1 MRLPPG
7 PRFPFL
13 FSVPCPGC
21 PAAPAAEQAGA
32 VRHRGGGTY
41 ALADGHPAAGRP
53 RLFVLRIQAERR
65 YWNKVLEA
73 HPDQVRLK
81 RMKEEYNLLL
91 EKRQEQEAR
100 GKVQVASLARLH
112 QLKETSRRSYKTADY
127 MVRLSERQAEEER
140 QLAEKE
146 AAVAGQAE
154 RELVSERQAVE
165 DKYALTIFNLRRT
178 NTELEQVLLARDRDR
193 MAVESH
199 KQALVTERMQA
210 DRQAMQDRMAAYA
223 KELQGGLD
231 DRSDEAARKDKELF
245 RKAPESLQAL
255 LGSVDRELDKR
266 QQEIELLEKSI
277 QQDVGSIVM
286 KLAKEKGYTIVFHK
300 YKANI
305 SADDITQ
312 PVIQD
317 LQKLL
322 QRRKLADGLNKK
334 ADAEAAVRGQAAK

>member
-1 MRLPPG
+1 MRWLTVI
-7 PRFPFL
+7 L
-13 FSVPCPGC
+13 LLV
-21 PAAPAAEQAGA
+21 
-32 VRHRGGGTY
+32 
-41 ALADGHPAAGRP
+41 ALACSSCGFRQSGAEKIA
-53 RLFVLRIQAERR
+53 VLD
-65 YWNKVLEA
+65 WNKVLEA

-165 DKYALTIFNLRRT
+165 DKYALTIFNLRLKLEGLKLNKDERART

-277 QQDVGSIVM
+277 QQDVGSIVT

-300 YKANI
+300 YKANV

-312 PVIQD
+312 PVIRD
-317 LQKLL
+317 LQKLM
-322 QRRKLADGLNKK
+322 QRRKLADGLSKK
-334 ADAEAAVRGQAAK
+334 ADAKAADRGQTGK

>member
-1 MRLPPG
+1 M
-7 PRFPFL
+7 
-13 FSVPCPGC
+13 
-21 PAAPAAEQAGA
+21 
-32 VRHRGGGTY
+32 
-41 ALADGHPAAGRP
+41 
-53 RLFVLRIQAERR
+53 
-65 YWNKVLEA
+65 LEA

-165 DKYALTIFNLRRT
+165 DKYALTIFNLRLKLEGLKLNKDERART

>member
-1 MRLPPG
+1 MRWLTVI
-7 PRFPFL
+7 L
-13 FSVPCPGC
+13 LLV
-21 PAAPAAEQAGA
+21 
-32 VRHRGGGTY
+32 
-41 ALADGHPAAGRP
+41 ALACSSCGFRQSGAEKIA
-53 RLFVLRIQAERR
+53 VLD
-65 YWNKVLEA
+65 WNKVLEA

-165 DKYALTIFNLRRT
+165 DKYALTIFNLRLKLEGLKLNKDERART

-231 DRSDEAARKDKELF
+231 NRSDEAARKDKELF

>member
-1 MRLPPG
+1 
-7 PRFPFL
+7 
-13 FSVPCPGC
+13 
-21 PAAPAAEQAGA
+21 
-32 VRHRGGGTY
+32 
-41 ALADGHPAAGRP
+41 
-53 RLFVLRIQAERR
+53 
-65 YWNKVLEA
+65 
-73 HPDQVRLK
+73 
-81 RMKEEYNLLL
+81 MKEEYNLLL

-165 DKYALTIFNLRRT
+165 DKYALTIFNLRLKLEGLKLNKDERART

>member
-1 MRLPPG
+1 MRWLTVI
-7 PRFPFL
+7 L
-13 FSVPCPGC
+13 LLV
-21 PAAPAAEQAGA
+21 
-32 VRHRGGGTY
+32 
-41 ALADGHPAAGRP
+41 ALACSSCGFRQSGAEKIA
-53 RLFVLRIQAERR
+53 VLD
-65 YWNKVLEA
+65 WNKVLEA

-165 DKYALTIFNLRRT
+165 DKYALTIFNLRLKLEGLKLNKDERART

-322 QRRKLADGLNKK
+322 QRRKLADRLNKK
-334 ADAEAAVRGQAAK
+334 ADAEAAARGQAAK

>member
-1 MRLPPG
+1 MRWLTVI
-7 PRFPFL
+7 L
-13 FSVPCPGC
+13 LLV
-21 PAAPAAEQAGA
+21 
-32 VRHRGGGTY
+32 
-41 ALADGHPAAGRP
+41 ALACSSCGFRQSGAEKIA
-53 RLFVLRIQAERR
+53 VLD
-65 YWNKVLEA
+65 WNKVLEA

-165 DKYALTIFNLRRT
+165 DKYALTIFNLRLKLEGLKLNTDERART

>member
-1 MRLPPG
+1 MRWLTVI
-7 PRFPFL
+7 L
-13 FSVPCPGC
+13 LLV
-21 PAAPAAEQAGA
+21 
-32 VRHRGGGTY
+32 
-41 ALADGHPAAGRP
+41 ALACSSCGFRQSGAEKIA
-53 RLFVLRIQAERR
+53 VLD
-65 YWNKVLEA
+65 WNKVLEA

-165 DKYALTIFNLRRT
+165 DKYALTIFNLRLKLEGLKLNKDERART

-334 ADAEAAVRGQAAK
+334 ADAEAADRGQTGK

>member
-1 MRLPPG
+1 MRWLTVI
-7 PRFPFL
+7 L
-13 FSVPCPGC
+13 LLV
-21 PAAPAAEQAGA
+21 
-32 VRHRGGGTY
+32 
-41 ALADGHPAAGRP
+41 ALACSSCGFRQSGAEKIA
-53 RLFVLRIQAERR
+53 VLD
-65 YWNKVLEA
+65 WNKVLEA

-165 DKYALTIFNLRRT
+165 DKYALTIFNLRLKLEGLKLNKDERART

-277 QQDVGSIVM
+277 QQDVGGIVM

>member
-1 MRLPPG
+1 MRWLTVI
-7 PRFPFL
+7 L
-13 FSVPCPGC
+13 LLV
-21 PAAPAAEQAGA
+21 
-32 VRHRGGGTY
+32 
-41 ALADGHPAAGRP
+41 ALACSSCGFRQSGAEKIA
-53 RLFVLRIQAERR
+53 VLD
-65 YWNKVLEA
+65 WNKVLEA

-91 EKRQEQEAR
+91 KKRQEQEAR

-165 DKYALTIFNLRRT
+165 DKYALTIFNLRLKLEGLKLNKDERART

>member
-1 MRLPPG
+1 MRWLTVI
-7 PRFPFL
+7 L
-13 FSVPCPGC
+13 LLV
-21 PAAPAAEQAGA
+21 
-32 VRHRGGGTY
+32 
-41 ALADGHPAAGRP
+41 ALACSSCGFRQSGAEKIA
-53 RLFVLRIQAERR
+53 VLD
-65 YWNKVLEA
+65 WNKVLEA

-165 DKYALTIFNLRRT
+165 DKYALTIFNLRLKLEGLKLNKDERART

-199 KQALVTERMQA
+199 KQAMVTERMQA

>member
-1 MRLPPG
+1 MRWLTVI
-7 PRFPFL
+7 L
-13 FSVPCPGC
+13 LLV
-21 PAAPAAEQAGA
+21 
-32 VRHRGGGTY
+32 
-41 ALADGHPAAGRP
+41 ALACSSCGFRQSGAEKIA
-53 RLFVLRIQAERR
+53 VLD
-65 YWNKVLEA
+65 WNKVLEA

-165 DKYALTIFNLRRT
+165 DKYALTIFNLRLKLEGLKLNKDERART

>member
-1 MRLPPG
+1 MRWLTVILLLVALVCSSCG
-7 PRFPFL
+7 FHKQ
-13 FSVPCPGC
+13 GG
-21 PAAPAAEQAGA
+21 AEKIA
-32 VRHRGGGTY
+32 V
-41 ALADGHPAAGRP
+41 LD
-53 RLFVLRIQAERR
+53 
-65 YWNKVLEA
+65 WNKVLEA

-91 EKRQEQEAR
+91 KKRQEQEAR
-100 GKVQVASLARLH
+100 GKVQVSSLARLH

-127 MVRLSERQAEEER
+127 MVRLSERQADEER

-165 DKYALTIFNLRRT
+165 DKYALTIFNLRLKLEGLKLKKDERAQT
-178 NTELEQVLLARDRDR
+178 KAELERVLLARDKDR
-193 MAVESH
+193 MAVEAH
-199 KQALVTERMQA
+199 KQALVAERTQA

-223 KELQGGLD
+223 KELQGELAGG
-231 DRSDEAARKDKELF
+231 SDEAARKDKELF
-245 RKAPESLQAL
+245 QKAPESLQAL

-277 QQDVGSIVM
+277 QQDVGSIVT

-300 YKANI
+300 YKANV

-312 PVIQD
+312 PVIRD
-317 LQKLL
+317 LQKLM
-322 QRRKLADGLNKK
+322 QRRKLADGLSKK
-334 ADAEAAVRGQAAK
+334 ADAKAADRGQTGK